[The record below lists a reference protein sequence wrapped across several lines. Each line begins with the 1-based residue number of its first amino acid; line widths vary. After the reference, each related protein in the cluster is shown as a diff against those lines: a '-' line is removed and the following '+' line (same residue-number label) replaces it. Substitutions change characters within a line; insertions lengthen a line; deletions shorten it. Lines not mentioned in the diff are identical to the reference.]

1 MMMNVPQIRLLAL
14 LILLLLPGC
23 VPITPVSPLSNI
35 TTPVFR
41 IETGM
46 HLAAI
51 TSIDV
56 DEQERFFVTASL
68 DKTVRVWSVADGE
81 LLSTFRIPIGR
92 DEEGKL
98 YACAISPD
106 GRLIAAGGF
115 TGAVGSSKS
124 IYILDRQSGRM
135 LRRLSGLAD
144 VIYHLTF
151 SADGS
156 YLAASM
162 GGNSGLQVWDTGSW
176 ASRFQDSSYQGSS
189 HWVDFDRSGSRMVT
203 ASDDGLVR
211 LYGKN
216 PGGNGFHLLTSIR
229 SPGGKK
235 PFAAVFS
242 PDGQS
247 IAVGFNDT
255 INIDVVSATDLLR
268 LYSPDTDKILKGR
281 PYVPDTSN
289 TMDGYLG
296 TICWS
301 KDGRTLYAGSIFNK
315 EQIVPI
321 SSWADQG
328 RGRYRAVNV
337 QASNSI
343 VGLKPL
349 TNGLLFAT
357 YQPSF
362 GVIDRNNRLRI
373 VREPMGM
380 DPRKNLRNF
389 LVSNDGSAV
398 QVALGLNGEHPM
410 QFSLEN
416 QLLTPAAGK
425 GTAGKMTAPRL
436 TSSAFGVSGW
446 EANRTPKRNG
456 EFIRLDPDEV
466 SQSLAIHPRDIGFVL
481 GTSKYIRAYDSRA
494 QLRWQQKSAT
504 GWAVN
509 ISGNGRMVIAALADG
524 TIRWYNWQ
532 DGREVAALFV
542 SRDGS
547 RWVVWTPDGYFD
559 HAPGGEQLI
568 GYQLNQ
574 GEDALARFISVD
586 QMYDYFYRPDVILAR
601 FFGRDY
607 TPGQQENPIPV
618 LVADDQ
624 LAAVNSVVRMGLPPD
639 VSVMAEEQETSAD
652 QSVVNV
658 KFADNGGGIGR
669 VVYRVN
675 GATLAEEV
683 PEPIEVAQGRG
694 LQVSKTLPLASGEN
708 VIEITAYNRSN
719 QIESRP
725 VRVRVNRKPVEP
737 PKPNLYIVAIGISKY
752 RDHALELNYPVD
764 DARGLA
770 EALEAHGKGLYDD
783 VIVRYV
789 LDKDATRENI
799 QKVFSEV
806 STEMSP
812 DDVFVLYVAGH
823 GLNVDGNYF
832 FFPWEL
838 VYTGNDS
845 VKKEAMSRVEL
856 QKLLAGVPS
865 QKAVV
870 LLDTCDAGA
879 FSGANM
885 RGLVA
890 KTAIYKLVRA
900 TGRATIMASSDSQA
914 ALEGYKGHGV
924 FTWALIDAIKG
935 AADKNGNRNNQT
947 SINEIAEQ
955 VMDEV
960 PRITMKQW
968 QYEQFPMQNL
978 SGNSFPLGVVQ

>member
-1 MMMNVPQIRLLAL
+1 MKNLTVHRNRLLVL
-14 LILLLLPGC
+14 LVLFLMPGC
-23 VPITPVSPLSNI
+23 VPVSPVSPLSNM
-35 TTPVFR
+35 TRPVFR

-46 HLAAI
+46 HLAGI
-51 TSIDV
+51 TAIDV
-56 DEQERFFVTASL
+56 DAQERFFVTSSL
-68 DKTVRVWSVADGE
+68 DKTLRVWSVTTGE
-81 LLSTFRIPIGR
+81 LLETLRIPIGR

-98 YACAISPD
+98 YSCAISPD
-106 GRLIAAGGF
+106 GRLIAAGGY

-124 IYILDRQSGRM
+124 IYIFERQSGRM
-135 LRRLSGLAD
+135 LRRLSGLPD
-144 VIYHLTF
+144 SIYHLAF
-151 SADGS
+151 SPDGRS
-156 YLAASM
+156 LAATL
-162 GGNSGLQVWDTGSW
+162 GGSGGLRVWDTGSW
-176 ASRFQDSSYQGSS
+176 ALRFQDAAYGGNS
-189 HWVDFDRSGSRMVT
+189 HWVDFSGDGRLVT
-203 ASDDGLVR
+203 TSDDGLVR
-211 LYGKN
+211 LYGMN
-216 PGGNGFHLLTSIR
+216 PGGGGGQLLTSIK

-242 PDGQS
+242 PDRQV

-268 LYSPDTDKILKGR
+268 LYSPNTNGILKGR
-281 PYVPDTSN
+281 PYVPDSSN

-296 TICWS
+296 TVCWS
-301 KDGRTLYAGSIFNK
+301 KDGNTLYAGSIFNTK
-315 EQIVPI
+315 QIVPI
-321 SSWADQG
+321 SSWTKKGKGKYTAIDV
-328 RGRYRAVNV
+328 R
-337 QASNSI
+337 ASNSI

-349 TNGLLFAT
+349 GRGLLFAT

-362 GVIDRNNRLRI
+362 GIINARNRI
-373 VREPMGM
+373 ELVRGPVGI
-380 DPRKNLRNF
+380 DPRKSLHNF
-389 LVSNDGSAV
+389 LVSGDGSTV
-398 QVALGLNGEHPM
+398 QVALGLNGERAM
-410 QFSLEN
+410 QFSLKN
-416 QLLTPAAGK
+416 QMLLPVSRATGQ
-425 GTAGKMTAPRL
+425 TMTAPRL

-466 SQSLAIHPRDIGFVL
+466 SQSLAIHPRDSGFVL

-509 ISGNGRMVIAALADG
+509 ISGNGRIVIAALADG
-524 TIRWYNWQ
+524 TVRWYDWQ
-532 DGREVAALFV
+532 DGRELAALFV

-547 RWVVWTPDGYFD
+547 RWVIWTPDGYFD

-574 GEDALARFISVD
+574 GSDAAAKFITVD
-586 QMYDYFYRPDVILAR
+586 QMYEYFYRPDVIFAR
-601 FFGRDY
+601 FFGRNY
-607 TPGQQENPIPV
+607 TPGSQENSIPV
-618 LVADDQ
+618 LSANNQ
-624 LAAVNSVVRMGLPPD
+624 QAAVNSVISKGLPPE
-639 VSVMAEEQETSAD
+639 VSVRAEEKETTAD
-652 QSVVNV
+652 QSMVRV

-675 GATLAEEV
+675 GVTLAEDEPDQAEV
-683 PEPIEVAQGRG
+683 KGRG
-694 LQVSKTLPLASGEN
+694 LQVNRSLPLADGEN
-708 VIEITAYNRSN
+708 IIQVTAYNRSN

-725 VRVRVNRKPVEP
+725 VTVRVKRKTVEP
-737 PKPNLYIVAIGISKY
+737 KKPNLYIMAIGISKY
-752 RDHALELNYPVD
+752 RDHALQLNYPVD

-770 EALEAHGKGLYDD
+770 EALRKHGKGLYDD
-783 VIVRYV
+783 IYIKYI
-789 LDKDATRENI
+789 LDKDATKKNI
-799 QKVFSEV
+799 KAAFGEV
-806 STEMSP
+806 SKKMSAN
-812 DDVFVLYVAGH
+812 DVFVLYVAGH

-838 VYTGNDS
+838 VYSGDES
-845 VKKEAMSRVEL
+845 VQQGAMSRGEL
-856 QKLLAGVPS
+856 QVLLAAVPS

-924 FTWALIDAIKG
+924 FTWVLIDAIKG

-978 SGNSFPLGVVQ
+978 SGNSFPLGVVR